1 MLEANEQCIW
11 SITSYNVLLVFVLEW
26 QFTIH
31 ITFSGNLRPKKKGK
45 TIQKRQQQ
53 HKNEKNW
60 TESNALRIDTQV
72 RSKAKREP

>member
-31 ITFSGNLRPKKKGK
+31 ITFSRTLRPKKKGK

-53 HKNEKNW
+53 QQQHKNEK
-60 TESNALRIDTQV
+60 TGQRAMLCV
-72 RSKAKREP
+72 